1 MCPPIPRSRFFH
13 VRESRILP
21 DMSYYTP
28 ENQYAA
34 ARREMVDRQI
44 RARGI
49 VDPRVL
55 AAMTEVPRHRFLP
68 WSLWPSAYWDTPLP
82 IGENQTI
89 SQPYIIALMTEA
101 LELAGRERILEIG
114 TGVGYQT
121 AILAELGGQVFTIE
135 RLPTLACAAR
145 SCLRELGY
153 GNVETL
159 LGDGTLGLPDQAP
172 FDRILATGCVPRIP
186 PVFKEQ
192 LRNGGILVLP
202 VGGRREQDLLRVRR
216 MGHRFDEER
225 LIPCQFVP
233 LLGQYGW
240 DEPTR

>member
-1 MCPPIPRSRFFH
+1 VSPDSPIPRFRFFH

-28 ENQYAA
+28 EDQYAA

-68 WSLWPSAYWDTPLP
+68 RSLWPSAYRDTPLP

-135 RLPTLACAAR
+135 RLPTLARAAR

-172 FDRILATGCVPRIP
+172 FDRILATQFGATAADLVAAGTYGRMAALRGSRITSVPMDRVAGKPRLVPRRSPLIQAARAVGT
-186 PVFKEQ
+186 VFAEA
-192 LRNGGILVLP
+192 
-202 VGGRREQDLLRVRR
+202 
-216 MGHRFDEER
+216 
-225 LIPCQFVP
+225 
-233 LLGQYGW
+233 
-240 DEPTR
+240 